1 MNEAK
6 STLETPPIVNLE
18 AYGLR
23 EKNECVYT
31 LTGIIVWSWNTCTQ
45 FFSSFKY
52 FLSLYFLLMTLAYRS
67 LVQFING
74 WRTNQ
79 RKFIA
84 PS

>member
-45 FFSSFKY
+45 FFLHSNIFYHYTSY
-52 FLSLYFLLMTLAYRS
+52 WCL
-67 LVQFING
+67 
-74 WRTNQ
+74 
-79 RKFIA
+79 
-84 PS
+84 